1 MAKVL
6 TLNANGNIEEVDIST
21 GGGNSISGTAVLN
34 FAIENDIAIL
44 TVANTS
50 LTNANIKSVSFLPQ
64 ETTETSLDDF
74 SLNGVSFSVE
84 NIVNNVSFDIR
95 GTATSSASGNYTV
108 KYLIQF

>member
-1 MAKVL
+1 MAQI
-6 TLNANGNIEEVDIST
+6 ADINGNLVESG

-34 FAIENDIAIL
+34 FEIENDIAIL
-44 TVANTS
+44 TVENTS

-95 GTATSSASGNYTV
+95 GTSINNASGNYTV